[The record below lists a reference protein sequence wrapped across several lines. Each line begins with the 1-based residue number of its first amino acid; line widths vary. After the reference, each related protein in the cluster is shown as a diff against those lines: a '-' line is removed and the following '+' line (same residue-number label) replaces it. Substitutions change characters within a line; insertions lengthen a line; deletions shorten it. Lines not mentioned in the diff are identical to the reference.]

1 MVTAV
6 MFSACPA
13 SLIPG
18 TELDRTLARTFRM
31 VGQGGL
37 NSWPKGQSRAQLG
50 RQSALAETYGLY
62 RMIQAE
68 CRVGGGAHR
77 RLAECFQ
84 LDGVQEYTQLF
95 DSIGLRC
102 TDSISEL
109 HASLT

>member
-1 MVTAV
+1 MVV
-6 MFSACPA
+6 
-13 SLIPG
+13 PG
-18 TELDRTLARTFRM
+18 ARIGPNVCLFNS
-31 VGQGGL
+31 VG
-37 NSWPKGQSRAQLG
+37 WPGRLEFMAEAPIAGALG
-50 RQSALAETYGLY
+50 RQSALAEAYGLY

-68 CRVGGGAHR
+68 CRIGACAHR